1 MNSQQVKTSVGIKM
15 LIIGGLVILLL
26 IPSLMI
32 HFIIYERENR
42 RREVVRDITSKWGEI
57 QQITGPVMSIPVEYQ
72 QKDNYGNL
80 KTCTLYIYLLPDSV
94 SFQGELYPEVRYR
107 GIYQITLYNSSL
119 AVTGNFNL
127 SNIKDLN
134 LKNGTLQYQDAVL
147 EFAVSDLKGVTEQ
160 IQLKWNGQAFDA
172 EAGILYCST
181 LQKGFH
187 IKSPLSAELQNYPF
201 TFDLHLNGS
210 EEIRFTPIGKQT
222 QASLAADWQHPS
234 FTGDFLPKQRT
245 ILDNKFQAEW
255 TVLNLNRNLPQVSFD
270 TSFAFDW
277 TFFGV
282 QLLYPVDQ
290 YQKTTRT
297 VKYAI
302 MFISLTFLAF
312 FLIEV
317 LSRKLLHP
325 IQYLLVGLGLIL
337 FYILLL
343 SLAEHLSFPLAYLL
357 ASFGLILKISLYSKA
372 ILHDRRFMLI
382 IAGVLSLLYGFL
394 YVNLQLQ
401 DYALLIGSL
410 GLFIILSIVMYI
422 TRNINWYT
430 VLKVNEKEAI

>member
-1 MNSQQVKTSVGIKM
+1 MNSQQVRTSVGIKM

-42 RREVVRDITSKWGEI
+42 RREVLRDITSKWGEV

-80 KTCTLYIYLLPDSV
+80 KTCTRYIYLLPDSV
-94 SFQGELYPEVRYR
+94 SFQGELFPEVRYR
-107 GIYQITLYNSSL
+107 GIYQIMLYNSRL
-119 AVTGNFNL
+119 EIAGNFNL
-127 SNIKDLN
+127 ANIKDLN
-134 LKNGTLQYQDAVL
+134 LKDGTLQYQDAVL

-160 IQLKWNGQAFDA
+160 IQLKWNGQTFQA

-187 IKSPLSAELQNYPF
+187 IKSPLSTGLQNYPF

-222 QASLAADWQHPS
+222 LASLAADWQHPS
-234 FTGDFLPKQRT
+234 FTGDFLPKKRN
-245 ILDNKFQAEW
+245 ILGNKFNAEW

-270 TSFAFDW
+270 TPFVFDW

-282 QLLYPVDQ
+282 QLFYPVDQ

-325 IQYLLVGLGLIL
+325 IQYLLVGLGLLL

-343 SLAEHLSFPLAYLL
+343 SLAEHFSFPLAYFL
-357 ASFGLILKISLYSKA
+357 ASFGLILMISLYSKA

-382 IAGVLSLLYGFL
+382 IAGVLTLLYGFL

-401 DYALLIGSL
+401 DYALLLGSL
-410 GLFIILSIVMYI
+410 GLFIILAMVMYI

-430 VLKVNEKEAI
+430 VLKAEGKEAK

>member
-1 MNSQQVKTSVGIKM
+1 MESGQVKTSIGIKM
-15 LIIGGLVILLL
+15 LIIGGLVFLLL
-26 IPSLMI
+26 IPSFMI

-42 RREVVRDITSKWGEI
+42 RREVLRDITSKWGEV
-57 QQITGPVMSIPVEYQ
+57 QQITGPVMSIPVEYL
-72 QKDNYGNL
+72 QKDNYGNS
-80 KTCTLYIYLLPDSV
+80 KTCIRFIYLLPDSV
-94 SFQGELYPEVRYR
+94 SFQGNLIPEVRYR
-107 GIYQITLYNSSL
+107 GIYQIMLYNSGL
-119 AVTGNFNL
+119 EVTGNFNL
-127 SNIKDLN
+127 NNLKDLN
-134 LKNGTLQYQDAVL
+134 LKDGTIQYKEAML
-147 EFAVSDLKGVTEQ
+147 EFAVSDLKGVTEP
-160 IQLKWNGQAFDA
+160 IQMKWNGQNYDA
-172 EAGILYCST
+172 EAGIVNCTT

-187 IKSPLSAELQNYPF
+187 MKSPLAPDLQNYPF

-222 QASLAADWQHPS
+222 QAAIAADWQHPS
-234 FTGDFLPKQRT
+234 FTGSFLPKTRN
-245 ILDNKFQAEW
+245 ILENKFTAEW

-270 TSFAFDW
+270 APFAFDW
-277 TFFGV
+277 TYFGV
-282 QLLYPVDQ
+282 QLFYPVDQ

-343 SLAEHLSFPLAYLL
+343 SLAEHFSFPLAYLL
-357 ASFGLILKISLYSKA
+357 SSIGLILLISLYSKA
-372 ILHDRRFMLI
+372 ILHDSRFMFF
-382 IAGVLSLLYGFL
+382 IAGILSLLYGFL

-401 DYALLIGSL
+401 DYALLLGSL
-410 GLFIILSIVMYI
+410 GLFIILAVVMYI

-430 VLKVNEKEAI
+430 VLKTEGKQTR